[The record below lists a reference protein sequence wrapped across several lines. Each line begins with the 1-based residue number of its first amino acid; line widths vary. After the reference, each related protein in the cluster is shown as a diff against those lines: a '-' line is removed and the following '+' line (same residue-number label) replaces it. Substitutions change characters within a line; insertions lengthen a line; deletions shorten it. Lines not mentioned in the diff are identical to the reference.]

1 LHHSLTPEGRN
12 PLTRINWQEE
22 IMQNNYHKTGHGLP
36 VCKHVTTANEMLL
49 DAANNIEKVFHDGAA
64 GFTTMNHFASD
75 IFLLTTFIKRG
86 AWKFTEDQKL

>member
-1 LHHSLTPEGRN
+1 
-12 PLTRINWQEE
+12 
-22 IMQNNYHKTGHGLP
+22 M
-36 VCKHVTTANEMLL
+36 TADEMLL